1 MMEQDFERMLFCDV
15 CGAEACCG
23 FGVTLDGIRMG
34 DVGSWRCAEHHPHR
48 KASYT
53 REEWAEARAQGK
65 LYPDSETMGEWQ
77 KLSDITAKLFGAKPT
92 SEAAE

>member
-1 MMEQDFERMLFCDV
+1 MERDFERMLICDV
-15 CGAEACCG
+15 CGADACFG
-23 FGVTLDGIRMG
+23 FGVTLDGVRMG

-65 LYPDSETMGEWQ
+65 LYPDSETAGEWQ
-77 KLSDITAKLFGAKPT
+77 KLSDITAKLFGANPT
-92 SEAAE
+92 REAAE